1 MDENF
6 GSVSFSTVELDRVRF
21 LRDRYRYSDV
31 TVLLYII
38 HTCPFRQPNVR

>member
-6 GSVSFSTVELDRVRF
+6 DSVSFSMVEPDRLSF
-21 LRDRYRYSDV
+21 LHDRYRYSDV

-38 HTCPFRQPNVR
+38 HTCLFRQPNV